1 MARFVL
7 GLVLLGSLLAVPAEA
22 AFSETQ
28 RLQSFH
34 PQVGEDF
41 GSAVAVAGDTG
52 VVCAPRRN
60 LGNGNYGECIVYRLI
75 NGTWEPGAVLLPR
88 EPGTFGSSVALSGDR
103 IVVGAPVWEGPL
115 TGRAY
120 VFRRVA
126 PDSWVEEAMLSP
138 WHGEDG
144 PFGASVAIDGDV
156 IAVGAPGEIDEA
168 GDFTNP

>member
-88 EPGTFGSSVALSGDR
+88 
-103 IVVGAPVWEGPL
+103 
-115 TGRAY
+115 
-120 VFRRVA
+120 
-126 PDSWVEEAMLSP
+126 
-138 WHGEDG
+138 
-144 PFGASVAIDGDV
+144 
-156 IAVGAPGEIDEA
+156 
-168 GDFTNP
+168 